1 MSRFHCRR
9 GELGTHPTKLRRL
22 GCIGLLCL
30 PVAGLAVTQ
39 SGAAGGAGGPLI
51 AVPKTGAMVSTTQ
64 FKKDAPWTIGYADSS
79 LSNSWR
85 VFAWQYMQYE
95 ASKYPIKIVH
105 TNANDSIPKQVS
117 DIQNLLSKHVD
128 CLIVSA
134 TSDKA
139 LNPIISVASKQV
151 PVVIQERS
159 VTTTDYTSFAAL
171 DAVQMGRLQ
180 AEAVAKALHGKGNIV
195 ILEGVAGSGPV
206 DQSLEGMHSVLKKY
220 PGINVLTT
228 QYTNW
233 SAATAKTQMQNDLT
247 AFPKIDGVLSD
258 SGLQQQ
264 GAFEAVQAAGR
275 LKEVKV
281 WTGDDVQVW
290 LRTVHQFNLPGV
302 IVDRPTLVAE
312 TSVKDCIAIL
322 QGQSVPKL
330 WQTVNQVIP
339 AGSISKYLAPNTAGS
354 DQWWD
359 WWDLPAKWRPKA

>member
-1 MSRFHCRR
+1 MSRFHWRR
-9 GELGTHPTKLRRL
+9 GELETHPPKLRRL
-22 GCIGLLCL
+22 GWMGLLCL
-30 PVAGLAVTQ
+30 LVAAVVAAQ
-39 SGAAGGAGGPLI
+39 SGAAGGGGGPPI
-51 AVPKTGAMVSTTQ
+51 AVPKAGQMVSTAQ
-64 FKKDAPWTIGYADSS
+64 FKKAPPWTIGYADSS

-95 ASKYPIKIVH
+95 ASKYPVKIIH

-117 DIQNLLSKHVD
+117 DIQNLLSKHVN

-139 LNPIISVASKQV
+139 LNPIIQVASKQV

-171 DAVQMGRLQ
+171 DAVEMGRLQ
-180 AEAVAKALHGKGNIV
+180 ADAVAKALHGKGNIV

-220 PGINVLTT
+220 PGIKVLTT

-233 SAATAKTQMQNDLT
+233 SAATGKTDMQNDLT
-247 AFPKIDGVLSD
+247 AFKKIDGILSD

-275 LKEVKV
+275 LKEIKV

-290 LRTVHQFNLPGV
+290 LRTVHQYHLPGV
-302 IVDRPTLVAE
+302 VVDRPTLVAE

-339 AGSISKYLAPNTAGS
+339 AGSISKYLAPNTPGS

-359 WWDLPAKWRPKA
+359 WWDMPAKWRPKA

>member
-9 GELGTHPTKLRRL
+9 GGLERRSRL
-22 GCIGLLCL
+22 GRLGPIALLCL
-30 PVAGLAVTQ
+30 LGAGFVATQ
-39 SGAAGGAGGPLI
+39 SVASSGAGGPLI
-51 AVPKTGAMVSTTQ
+51 AVPKAGQMVSTSR
-64 FKKDAPWTIGYADSS
+64 FKKNPPWTIGYADSS

-95 ASKYPIKIVH
+95 ASKYPVKIIH

-171 DAVQMGRLQ
+171 DAVEMGRLQ
-180 AEAVAKALHGKGNIV
+180 AQAVAKALHGKGNIV

-206 DQSLEGMHSVLKKY
+206 DQSLEGMHSVLEKY
-220 PGINVLTT
+220 PGIKVLTT

-233 SAATAKTQMQNDLT
+233 SAATGKSDMQNDLT
-247 AFPKIDGVLSD
+247 AFKRIDGVLSD
-258 SGLQQQ
+258 SGLQAQ

-275 LKEVKV
+275 LKEIKV
-281 WTGDDVQVW
+281 WTGDDVQAW
-290 LRTVHQFNLPGV
+290 LRTVNQYHLPGV

-339 AGSISKYLAPNTAGS
+339 AAKISKYLAPNTPGS